1 MQKCLHDV
9 FNLGLRLQE
18 LNPQSIV
25 FVINLLSRAV
35 VSQLAM
41 NVLEH
46 IECELSA
53 ESDFSVEEDDFNNAS
68 EDDDY
73 RELSHE
79 SDIMANSSSSS
90 TSRSTCLESA
100 SNSSSSTSRSSA
112 VSLLSV
118 LQLYLTYLVSE
129 KSPEI
134 PHQLVTVI
142 LCASKLNC

>member
-1 MQKCLHDV
+1 M
-9 FNLGLRLQE
+9 
-18 LNPQSIV
+18 
-25 FVINLLSRAV
+25 

-46 IECELSA
+46 IECESSA
-53 ESDFSVEEDDFNNAS
+53 ESDLSIVEDDFNNAS

-73 RELSHE
+73 RDRELSHE

-118 LQLYLTYLVSE
+118 LKAPTAYN
-129 KSPEI
+129 
-134 PHQLVTVI
+134 H
-142 LCASKLNC
+142 

>member
-1 MQKCLHDV
+1 M
-9 FNLGLRLQE
+9 
-18 LNPQSIV
+18 
-25 FVINLLSRAV
+25 

-46 IECELSA
+46 IECESSA
-53 ESDFSVEEDDFNNAS
+53 ESDLSIVEDDFNNAS

-90 TSRSTCLESA
+90 TSRSTCLESV

-112 VSLLSV
+112 VSLLNV
-118 LQLYLTYLVSE
+118 LKAPTAYN
-129 KSPEI
+129 
-134 PHQLVTVI
+134 H
-142 LCASKLNC
+142 

>member
-1 MQKCLHDV
+1 
-9 FNLGLRLQE
+9 
-18 LNPQSIV
+18 
-25 FVINLLSRAV
+25 
-35 VSQLAM
+35 M

-46 IECELSA
+46 IECESSA
-53 ESDFSVEEDDFNNAS
+53 ESDLSVVEDDFNYAS

-79 SDIMANSSSSS
+79 SDIMANFSSSS

-118 LQLYLTYLVSE
+118 LKAPTVSDLSRKNRQKSRTSWEE
-129 KSPEI
+129 KSKLESTNSQSNPRTI
-134 PHQLVTVI
+134 KPQQRVTEYPKEPFTV
-142 LCASKLNC
+142 ASGKL

>member
-1 MQKCLHDV
+1 
-9 FNLGLRLQE
+9 
-18 LNPQSIV
+18 
-25 FVINLLSRAV
+25 
-35 VSQLAM
+35 M

-46 IECELSA
+46 IECESSAKSDLSI
-53 ESDFSVEEDDFNNAS
+53 VEDDFNNAS

-79 SDIMANSSSSS
+79 LDIMANSSSSS

-118 LQLYLTYLVSE
+118 LKAPTASDYTCTGIVFM
-129 KSPEI
+129 
-134 PHQLVTVI
+134 VTVI

>member
-46 IECELSA
+46 IECESSA
-53 ESDFSVEEDDFNNAS
+53 ESYLSVVEDDFNNAS
-68 EDDDY
+68 DDDDY
-73 RELSHE
+73 CELSHE

-100 SNSSSSTSRSSA
+100 SNSSSSISRSSV

-118 LQLYLTYLVSE
+118 LKAPTVSDLA
-129 KSPEI
+129 I
-134 PHQLVTVI
+134 
-142 LCASKLNC
+142 

>member
-1 MQKCLHDV
+1 
-9 FNLGLRLQE
+9 
-18 LNPQSIV
+18 
-25 FVINLLSRAV
+25 
-35 VSQLAM
+35 M

-46 IECELSA
+46 IECESSA
-53 ESDFSVEEDDFNNAS
+53 ESDLSVVEDDFNNAS

-100 SNSSSSTSRSSA
+100 SNSSSSV

-118 LQLYLTYLVSE
+118 LKAPTVSDLAI
-129 KSPEI
+129 S
-134 PHQLVTVI
+134 
-142 LCASKLNC
+142 

>member
-1 MQKCLHDV
+1 
-9 FNLGLRLQE
+9 
-18 LNPQSIV
+18 
-25 FVINLLSRAV
+25 
-35 VSQLAM
+35 M

-46 IECELSA
+46 IECESSA
-53 ESDFSVEEDDFNNAS
+53 ESDLSIVEDDFNNAS

-100 SNSSSSTSRSSA
+100 SNSSSTTSRSSA

-118 LQLYLTYLVSE
+118 LKAPTASDLSRKR

-134 PHQLVTVI
+134 LHQLGREEQRVQTHRAI
-142 LCASKLNC
+142 QGL